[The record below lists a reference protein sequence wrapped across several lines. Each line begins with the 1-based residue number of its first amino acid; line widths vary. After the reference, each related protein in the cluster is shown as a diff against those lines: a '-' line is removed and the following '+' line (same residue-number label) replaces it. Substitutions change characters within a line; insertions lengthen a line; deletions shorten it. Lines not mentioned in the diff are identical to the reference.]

1 MDDSSPCHWE
11 DEEDI
16 GSRGDCHWRL
26 VEVLKNPVLTLT
38 APPELMQ
45 FMQDV
50 APECVV
56 QTNEIC
62 QKRTNKTTS
71 DGSGLFEHAILHECK

>member
-1 MDDSSPCHWE
+1 
-11 DEEDI
+11 
-16 GSRGDCHWRL
+16 
-26 VEVLKNPVLTLT
+26 
-38 APPELMQ
+38 
-45 FMQDV
+45 MQDV

-71 DGSGLFEHAILHECK
+71 DGSGLFEHAILHECKWDDCQIARISFRKLAGSTGRSACPMLNGWLPKVRPGKGKKG